1 MSEALLLRGAEALLT
16 GLPGEAAHAG
26 AADIRVRD
34 GRIAEIGPNLATQEG
49 ERVLD
54 VSGCVVYPGW
64 VNTHHHLFQSL
75 LKAVPEGIDQ
85 PLMGWLAAVPFRFQD
100 RFDPELL
107 EIAATIGLAE
117 LLLSG
122 TTTCADHHYLY
133 FAAGD
138 DTLGD
143 VLFEVA
149 ERFGVRFALCRGGAT
164 DTEQFSDY
172 PNRIR
177 PQTVERFAA
186 DVERLVGRFHQ
197 SEPDA
202 MRRVVMAPSTPLFSA
217 TPQGLREL
225 AAHAR
230 RLGIRMHSHL
240 SETADYVRHAR
251 EAHGMKPVE
260 FCAEHDWLG
269 PDVWF
274 AHLVH
279 VDDAEIALM
288 AETGTGIAH
297 CPASNCRLGSGVA
310 PVPRMAAAG
319 MPVSIG
325 VDGTASSEAAD
336 MISEARLAWLV
347 HRAVGGAQATAVED
361 VVHWGTRGG
370 ARILGLGAVGT
381 LEPGM
386 AADLAVYDL
395 AHPRYFGQFQPALAP
410 LMGGGAPELRYVL
423 VGGRVVVEHGAIPG
437 LDLAELRA
445 RAAAAVTRLA
455 KEVA

>member
-1 MSEALLLRGAEALLT
+1 MSEALLLRGAEAVLT
-16 GLPGEAAHAG
+16 GLPGAAAHAG
-26 AADIRVRD
+26 AADIRIRD
-34 GRIAEIGPNLATQEG
+34 GRIAHIGPNLLAQEG

-54 VSGCVVYPGW
+54 ASGCVVYPGW

-75 LKAVPEGIDQ
+75 LKAVPEGLDQ

-107 EIAATIGLAE
+107 ETAATIGLAE

-143 VLFEVA
+143 LLFDVA
-149 ERFGVRFALCRGGAT
+149 ERFGMRFVLCRGGAT
-164 DTEQFSDY
+164 DTEQFTDY

-177 PQTVERFAA
+177 PQTVERYAA
-186 DVERLVGRFHQ
+186 DVERLTARFHQ
-197 SEPDA
+197 RGPDA
-202 MRRVVMAPSTPLFSA
+202 MRQVVMAPSTPLFSA
-217 TPQGLREL
+217 TAQGLREL

-251 EAHGMKPVE
+251 ETHGMKPVE
-260 FCAEHDWLG
+260 YCAEHDWLG
-269 PDVWF
+269 PDVWY

-279 VDDAEIALM
+279 VDEAEIALLT
-288 AETGTGIAH
+288 ETGTGIAH

-310 PVPRMAAAG
+310 PVPKMAAAG
-319 MPVSIG
+319 MPVSLG
-325 VDGTASSEAAD
+325 VDGAASSEAAD

-347 HRAVGGAQATAVED
+347 HRAVGGAQATTVED

-370 ARILGLGAVGT
+370 ARLLGLDAVGT
-381 LEPGM
+381 LEVGM
-386 AADLAVYDL
+386 AADLAVYEL
-395 AHPRYFGQFQPALAP
+395 SHPRYFGQFQPALAP
-410 LMGGGAPELRYVL
+410 VLGGGAPVMRYVL
-423 VGGRVVVEHGAIPG
+423 VGGRVVVENGVIPW
-437 LDLAELRA
+437 LDMEALRV
-445 RAAAAVTRLA
+445 RAAEGVARLMRELA
-455 KEVA
+455 